1 MATADT
7 FTGAKNAYTFL
18 FAYINTAAQEI
29 GMERAIEL
37 DTRMCEAMGAA
48 QGMALKEQAGTEEL
62 GLESVTA
69 LTERF
74 LEDGLGITSK
84 LLEEDAHRRL
94 FSVGRCP
101 VYEAAAAMGI
111 EHATI
116 EAMCRSGALRF
127 MDTMVKQ
134 LNPALSYQLQEF
146 RSSAE
151 GSCKEAMYLS

>member
-1 MATADT
+1 
-7 FTGAKNAYTFL
+7 AYTFL

-37 DTRMCEAMGAA
+37 DTRMCETMGAA
-48 QGMALKEQAGTEEL
+48 QGMALKEQAGMEEL
-62 GLESVTA
+62 GLEAVTA

-84 LLEEDAHRRL
+84 LLEEDANRRL
-94 FSVGRCP
+94 FAVGRCP
-101 VYEAAAAMGI
+101 VYEAAAELGMD
-111 EHATI
+111 HATI
-116 EAMCRSGALRF
+116 EALCRSGAIRF

-134 LNPALSYQLQEF
+134 MNPALSYQLQEF